1 MTYQLAGPLSTFR
14 RRCARVACRL
24 RLAVRALAPA
34 ARRDGGRRGVIT
46 GNCCPFVSGFLTS
59 LGYLYNTDAL
69 VSRSRATL
77 RWSYSHDILARAQ
90 REAAH
95 VSEQP
100 AHQPLEHAQLVIRVG
115 VRVRIRVWVWARV
128 RVRVR
133 VRLRVRVRVGV
144 GVRVRVRVRV
154 TVTVRVRVRVGV
166 S

>member
-1 MTYQLAGPLSTFR
+1 MMAAGGVLLLAIVIR
-14 RRCARVACRL
+14 WCA
-24 RLAVRALAPA
+24 AL
-34 ARRDGGRRGVIT
+34 VT
-46 GNCCPFVSGFLTS
+46 N

-100 AHQPLEHAQLVIRVG
+100 AHQPLEHAHLVIRVG
-115 VRVRIRVWVWARV
+115 VRVRIRVRVWARV

-133 VRLRVRVRVGV
+133 VRLRVRVRVRDRV
-144 GVRVRVRVRV
+144 RVKITVRVRVRVRV
-154 TVTVRVRVRVGV
+154 RIRVGRGLG
-166 S
+166 